1 MSDTRNIKAKLE
13 RTKQLVAEMHEEKR
27 RKAEERKKKESE
39 VQQMAECASDDSDLD
54 RKKSEISQ
62 EPPLV
67 PTPMSP
73 SSQSVSASSENGSQE
88 SVEGGTM
95 ARTLQ
100 WDMDPS
106 ALQLLADAEHRCV
119 MKRLETSEIVQI
131 DYIPKKLVTYCKETQ
146 TPVAPNLSEEEE
158 KEDEELP
165 VVQPKPQSEEHLVTD
180 NQETM
185 QEHPKELTEE
195 EKQQIVQSEDFL
207 IFFDRS
213 IRLVERT
220 LAEDL
225 DIFFDY
231 SGRDMEDREGDT
243 QAGLNLSFNQQFY
256 DEQWS
261 KHRVVTCLDWSPQYS
276 ELLMASYNANE
287 HAPQE
292 PDGVVLLWNMKFKK
306 TIPEYIFHCQSSV
319 MSVGFAQFHP
329 NLIVGGTYSGQIAL
343 WDNRSPRRT
352 PVQRT
357 PLSAAAH
364 THPVSSVNVV
374 GTQNA
379 NSLITVSTDGK
390 MCSWSLDM
398 LSQPQDSME
407 LYYNKS
413 KVVAVTGMAFPVGDV
428 NNFVV
433 GSEEGT
439 VYTASRHGSKAGISE
454 MFEGHQGPVTGI
466 SCHNAVG
473 PIDFSNLFTTSS
485 FDWTAKLWSTKHN
498 KPLYSFED
506 SVDYVY
512 DVMWSPVHPAVFAT
526 VDGIGRLDIWNLNKD
541 KEVPTAS
548 VTVEGSFALNR
559 VRWASGGREVAAGDS
574 EGRVWIYDVGEQ
586 LAVPHS
592 EDWSRLAQVLVE
604 IRANADGDVT
614 G

>member
-1 MSDTRNIKAKLE
+1 
-13 RTKQLVAEMHEEKR
+13 
-27 RKAEERKKKESE
+27 
-39 VQQMAECASDDSDLD
+39 
-54 RKKSEISQ
+54 
-62 EPPLV
+62 
-67 PTPMSP
+67 
-73 SSQSVSASSENGSQE
+73 
-88 SVEGGTM
+88 
-95 ARTLQ
+95 
-100 WDMDPS
+100 MDPS
-106 ALQLLADAEHRCV
+106 ALQLLADSEHRYV

-146 TPVAPNLSEEEE
+146 TPVASNVSEEEE

-207 IFFDRS
+207 TFFDRS

-292 PDGVVLLWNMKFKK
+292 PDGVVLVWNMKFKK

-574 EGRVWIYDVGEQ
+574 EGRVWIYDVGER

-592 EDWSRLAQVLVE
+592 EDWSRLAQVLME
-604 IRANADGDVT
+604 MRANADGEVT

>member
-67 PTPMSP
+67 
-73 SSQSVSASSENGSQE
+73 SASSENGSQE

-106 ALQLLADAEHRCV
+106 ALQLLADSEHRYV

-146 TPVAPNLSEEEE
+146 TPVASNVSEEEE

-207 IFFDRS
+207 TFFDRS

-292 PDGVVLLWNMKFKK
+292 PDGVVLVWNMKFKK

-574 EGRVWIYDVGEQ
+574 EGRVWIYDVGER

-592 EDWSRLAQVLVE
+592 EDWSRLAQVLME
-604 IRANADGDVT
+604 MRANADGEVT

>member
-62 EPPLV
+62 EPPL
-67 PTPMSP
+67 
-73 SSQSVSASSENGSQE
+73 VSASSENGSQE

>member
-1 MSDTRNIKAKLE
+1 MSEYTRDIKPNWSAQNSLLPRCMK
-13 RTKQLVAEMHEEKR
+13 KKEEKQ
-27 RKAEERKKKESE
+27 KKKKKKESE
-39 VQQMAECASDDSDLD
+39 VQQMAQSASEDSDLD
-54 RKKSEISQ
+54 SKKIEISQ
-62 EPPLV
+62 GPPLV

-73 SSQSVSASSENGSQE
+73 SSRSVSASSENGSQE

-100 WDMDPS
+100 WDMEPS
-106 ALQLLADAEHRCV
+106 ALQLLADSEHRCI

-131 DYIPKKLVTYCKETQ
+131 DYIPKKLVTYCQETQ
-146 TPVAPNLSEEEE
+146 TPLAPNLSEEE
-158 KEDEELP
+158 KEDEELL
-165 VVQPKPQSEEHLVTD
+165 VVQPKPQSEEHVVKD
-180 NQETM
+180 NHETM

-195 EKQQIVQSEDFL
+195 EKQQIVRSEDFL

-213 IRLVERT
+213 VRLVERT

-225 DIFFDY
+225 DIYFDY
-231 SGRDMEDREGDT
+231 SGRDLEDREGDA
-243 QAGLNLSFNQQFY
+243 QAGLNLSFSQRLY

-261 KHRVVTCLDWSPQYS
+261 KHRVVTCLDWSPQFS
-276 ELLMASYNANE
+276 DLLMASYNANE

-292 PDGVVLLWNMKFKK
+292 PDGVVLVWNMKFKK

-319 MSVGFAQFHP
+319 MSAGFARFHP

-343 WDNRSPRRT
+343 WDNRNHRRT

-364 THPVSSVNVV
+364 THPVSSINVV

-398 LSQPQDSME
+398 LSQPQESME

-439 VYTASRHGSKAGISE
+439 VYTASRHGSKTGISE

-485 FDWTAKLWSTKHN
+485 FDWTAKLWSTKHH

-506 SVDYVY
+506 NVDYVY

-592 EDWSRLAQVLVE
+592 EDWSRLAQVLTE
-604 IRANADGDVT
+604 IRANTDGEVT